1 MSTSRI
7 NADYIPD
14 ELLGFLLQKKNAS
27 SQIKLTRLQ
36 KNLTAGERHPL
47 RELNTK
53 GYPGITSSA
62 DKQIHSLYVSM
73 QTRLCGLSATNIILQ
88 HFLFCVMANQA
99 GNTLS
104 KHPLPL
110 LHATKFT
117 GDTEIKAVLVAFHK
131 LCCSYGWHLFVV
143 CTS

>member
-14 ELLGFLLQKKNAS
+14 ELLGFLFQKKNAS

-62 DKQIHSLYVSM
+62 DKQSHSLYVSM
-73 QTRLCGLSATNIILQ
+73 QTRLCGPSATNIILQ

-104 KHPLPL
+104 KHPLPFL
-110 LHATKFT
+110 RAMKFT
-117 GDTEIKAVLVAFHK
+117 GDTEIKAVLVMSHK
-131 LCCSYGWHLFVV
+131 LCYSYG
-143 CTS
+143 